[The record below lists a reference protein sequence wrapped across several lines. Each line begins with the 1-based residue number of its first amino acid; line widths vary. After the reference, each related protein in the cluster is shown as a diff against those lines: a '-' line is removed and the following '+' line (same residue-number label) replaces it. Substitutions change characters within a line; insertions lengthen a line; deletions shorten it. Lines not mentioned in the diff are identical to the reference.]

1 MLKVGIA
8 IYIKHVFDGKTKE
21 FFLNV
26 KVHYTVQ
33 YSTVHVYQKNKAV
46 QTNFCMISLNQWFDN
61 NCCFLLNEH
70 SVDAVSLK
78 HMNFNPVVCL
88 WIYQP

>member
-8 IYIKHVFDGKTKE
+8 IYIKYVFDGKTKQ
-21 FFLNV
+21 FFFYV

-33 YSTVHVYQKNKAV
+33 YSTVCQKTIQCNSTSVWHHYINNLKIIAV
-46 QTNFCMISLNQWFDN
+46 
-61 NCCFLLNEH
+61 FLLNEN